1 METQKVIINVGRQ
14 LGSGGRSIAKML
26 AQNFDYRFY
35 DRELLNLAAQESGF
49 SKRFFE
55 QNDEQKIFTKSFFNY
70 HLPFIG
76 DNNFYSNNLSQERL
90 FQFQS
95 DAIRKAAD
103 KGGCVF
109 VGRCADYIL
118 RDFNNVVNI
127 FVTADLEVRIG
138 RVCKRH
144 QCEEKKAKAII
155 ESAEERRAA
164 YYNYYTG
171 KQWGHSASYDL
182 CVNSSLLGIEDT
194 AKFLAL
200 FIRTRFN
207 LEKI

>member
-26 AQNFDYRFY
+26 AQNFGYRFY

-103 KGGCVF
+103 GGGCVF

-127 FVTADLEVRIG
+127 FVTAHLEERIG

-144 QCEEKKAKAII
+144 QCEKEKAKAII

-207 LEKI
+207 LETI

>member
-1 METQKVIINVGRQ
+1 METQKVIINIGRQ

-26 AQNFDYRFY
+26 AQNFGYRFY

-103 KGGCVF
+103 GGGCVF

-127 FVTADLEVRIG
+127 FVTAHLEERIG

-144 QCEEKKAKAII
+144 QCEKEKAKAII

-207 LEKI
+207 LETI

>member
-1 METQKVIINVGRQ
+1 MEMQKVIINVGRQ

-26 AQNFDYRFY
+26 AQNFGYRFY

-127 FVTADLEVRIG
+127 FVTADLEARIG
-138 RVCKRH
+138 RVCKRY
-144 QCEEKKAKAII
+144 QCEEEKAKAII

-200 FIRTRFN
+200 FICTRFN
-207 LEKI
+207 LETI

>member
-26 AQNFDYRFY
+26 AQNFNYRFY

-103 KGGCVF
+103 GGGCVF

-127 FVTADLEVRIG
+127 FVTAHLEERIG
-138 RVCKRH
+138 RVCKRY
-144 QCEEKKAKAII
+144 QCDEEKAKTII

-171 KQWGHSASYDL
+171 KQWGYSASYDL

-194 AKFLAL
+194 TKFLAL
-200 FIRTRFN
+200 FIRMRFN